1 MVLDESCWLLFLLNF
16 FFFLIHCIPVSWED
30 WNPKLLQVKNSKS
43 NIFLV
48 VFLYSN

>member
-1 MVLDESCWLLFLLNF
+1 MEVKGGLL
-16 FFFLIHCIPVSWED
+16 FFLIHQSPVSWED
-30 WNPKLLQVKNSKS
+30 WTLELLQVKNSKS

>member
-1 MVLDESCWLLFLLNF
+1 MRVVGFYFSLTY
-16 FFFLIHCIPVSWED
+16 FFFLIHCIPGSWED